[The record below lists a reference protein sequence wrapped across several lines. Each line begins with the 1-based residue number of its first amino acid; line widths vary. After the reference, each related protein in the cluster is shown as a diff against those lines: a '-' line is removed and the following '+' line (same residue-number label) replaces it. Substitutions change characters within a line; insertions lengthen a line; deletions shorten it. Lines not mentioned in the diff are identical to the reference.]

1 MVDDIV
7 KTETITNEDV
17 IKVKFTPVP
26 PEMDS
31 LTSQFIKRSV
41 TPVNYLKNDFDDLT
55 SYKIVNSLCKEQ
67 LLQPDGL
74 IDKLEGM
81 RIEREHSPLAN
92 TLISE
97 KLIKI
102 DSYLQESLNRCSE
115 AKDTVPH
122 EVKTE
127 TDVIKYIMETQNDDI
142 SINNQVKIS
151 ETNPKY
157 GAENSN
163 KSFQTPKEN
172 KKSKNS
178 VDKKNSGVLG
188 TIYKLPMH
196 YHAAIICFLL
206 IVYNLI
212 YQYIK
217 QNCYGNRATV

>member
-1 MVDDIV
+1 
-7 KTETITNEDV
+7 
-17 IKVKFTPVP
+17 
-26 PEMDS
+26 MDS
-31 LTSQFIKRSV
+31 LTTQFIKRSV

-67 LLQPDGL
+67 LLQRNGA
-74 IDKLEGM
+74 IDKLEDM

-92 TLISE
+92 NLISE

-122 EVKTE
+122 EATTE
-127 TDVIKYIMETQNDDI
+127 TDVIKDVMETQKDDI
-142 SINNQVKIS
+142 LIDNQVKFS

-157 GAENSN
+157 DAEDSS
-163 KSFQTPKEN
+163 KSLQTPKEN

-178 VDKKNSGVLG
+178 VDKKKLGVLG

-217 QNCYGNRATV
+217 QNCYGNGATV